1 MKRTNVKGL
10 FLILTVVLL
19 SVFSN
24 ADAQRYRNK
33 SNLGN
38 EEMVKFVALKN
49 GDIVEF
55 NWVINST
62 RIIKTIELRKGS
74 MNSNSIEWETVKT
87 ITNEDKKYID
97 YLPDLGKVFYKLILT
112 DESGVTSEY
121 EPEFRLKKDGVA
133 LL

>member
-1 MKRTNVKGL
+1 MKGL
-10 FLILTVVLL
+10 FLILTVAML

-38 EEMVKFVALKN
+38 EEMVKFIAMKN
-49 GDIVEF
+49 GDILEF

-62 RIIKTIELRKGS
+62 RIIKSIELRKGS
-74 MNSNSIEWETVKT
+74 MHSNSIEWETVKK
-87 ITNEDKKYID
+87 ISDEDKKYVD
-97 YLPDLGKVFYKLILT
+97 YLPDLGQVFYKLILI
-112 DESGVTSEY
+112 DDSGTTSEY
-121 EPEFRLKKDGVA
+121 DPEFRLKKDGVS